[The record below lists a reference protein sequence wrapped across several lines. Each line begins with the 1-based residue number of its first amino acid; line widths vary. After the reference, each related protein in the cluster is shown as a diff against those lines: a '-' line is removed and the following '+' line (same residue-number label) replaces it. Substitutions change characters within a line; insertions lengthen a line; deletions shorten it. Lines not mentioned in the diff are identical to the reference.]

1 MIDKFEDNIKTGYH
15 LVDFYASW
23 CGPCKIQSSI
33 IDSLDE
39 DIDVIKIDC
48 DSNDKLVLK
57 YRIMS
62 IPTLLLFKDG
72 KMIKE
77 MVGLVSKEDLES
89 IIKENR

>member
-1 MIDKFEDNIKTGYH
+1 MIDNYEDIIKKGYH
-15 LVDFYASW
+15 LVDFYATW

-33 IDSLDE
+33 LDSLEE
-39 DIDVIKIDC
+39 DIDIIKIDC
-48 DSNDKLVLK
+48 DSNKELVLK

-72 KMIKE
+72 NLIKE
-77 MVGLVSKEDLES
+77 MVGLTSKEELEN

>member
-1 MIDKFEDNIKTGYH
+1 MIDNYEDIIKNGYH
-15 LVDFYASW
+15 LVDFYATW

-33 IDSLDE
+33 LDSLEE
-39 DIDVIKIDC
+39 DIDIIKIDC
-48 DSNDKLVLK
+48 DSNKELVLK

-72 KMIKE
+72 NLIKE
-77 MVGLVSKEDLES
+77 MVGLTSKEELEN